1 MYCGANLHMKLV
13 SFSGIDG
20 AGKSTQIDALR
31 TFLEECGLRSNLYT
45 FWDDIVALRNLR
57 EGISY
62 NVFKGDRGVGS
73 PEEPIQRRDKNI
85 TSWYVTSLRF
95 LLYLLDAFR
104 LRLAVAR
111 IKGNTDVAIFDRYI
125 YDELANL
132 PLDHW
137 VMRVYV
143 RSLLSL
149 VPKPDFALL
158 IDAQPEAA
166 SARKPEYPLEFVHR
180 NREAYFEIS
189 RLAGMTILPP
199 STVEGTAETI
209 RNLIDENCWRERGNA
224 PEVDLRSAGIPSTS
238 VR

>member
-1 MYCGANLHMKLV
+1 MYRGANRHMKIV

-31 TFLEECGLRSNLYT
+31 TFLKERGLRSNLYT
-45 FWDDIVALRNLR
+45 FWDNIVALRNLR
-57 EGISY
+57 EAISY

-73 PEEPIQRRDKNI
+73 PGDPIQRRDKNI

-95 LLYLLDAFR
+95 FLYLLDAVR

-111 IKGNTDVAIFDRYI
+111 IKGNTNVAIFDRYI

-132 PLDHW
+132 PLHHW
-137 VMRVYV
+137 AVKVYV

-149 VPKPDFALL
+149 VRKPDLALL
-158 IDAQPEAA
+158 IDAKPEAA

-199 STVEGTAETI
+199 CTVEETAQTI
-209 RNLIDENCWRERGNA
+209 RNLIDENCWRESGNA
-224 PEVDLRSAGIPSTS
+224 PEVDLRSPGIPSTS